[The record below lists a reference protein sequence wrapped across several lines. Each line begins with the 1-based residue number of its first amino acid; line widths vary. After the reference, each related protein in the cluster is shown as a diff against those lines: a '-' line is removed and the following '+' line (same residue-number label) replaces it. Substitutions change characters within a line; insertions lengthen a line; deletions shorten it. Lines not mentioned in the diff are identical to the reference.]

1 MELICDCDKW
11 KRSADQIIGA
21 QVEQALNH
29 NMITAQGEELLIRG
43 CKYTGDKWRFCPWCG
58 LVLVAAQ
65 PATPADATCTCGHLW
80 SAHNDLGCCWDDECP
95 CSQPRR

>member
-58 LVLVAAQ
+58 LELFAAQ
-65 PATPADATCTCGHLW
+65 PATPADACPDCGKSMMGDCLC
-80 SAHNDLGCCWDDECP
+80 AIEADDCLPEGE
-95 CSQPRR
+95 